1 MTSTAKPRK
10 TDPQIAF
17 EVMGKAWRDGTLATL
32 LACLMLAVALIG
44 FRPISI
50 DYDPDYL
57 TKGDPLNQM
66 GWGAMMVLSVVA
78 GLLMADARRLYAL
91 LSPWWLLLIAMVL
104 LSVMRTP
111 DPMGAFRGV
120 AFSIIGIG
128 AIMVILSLPRTQ
140 AQMATVLAF
149 AALSLLSLSYFA
161 VFASPQSGI
170 HQTGGFED
178 QHAGLW
184 RGIYPH
190 KNVAGPVAACTLFV
204 GLYLLRL
211 GRPVIGGIVFVLAT
225 IFVLK
230 TGSKT
235 TLGLLGISIF
245 MVLLPLWTGFRRYLP
260 AIFLVAV
267 AALGLATLGIVF
279 IEPLKN
285 WMSSVAPTF
294 SYTGRTTLWDFGGR
308 MAMERP
314 WTGYGY
320 GNFWQTPLVLEAE
333 AHFDERW
340 DFRRIGDSHS
350 GYIDTMLM
358 GGFPALG
365 IILFAIWVAPMA
377 DYVRVPQLR
386 QNILFADLM
395 IMIVIFTALNG
406 FLETFFFNRA
416 DPVWIYMLLG
426 CFGLR
431 IASRFVLHE
440 NGPPG

>member
-10 TDPQIAF
+10 TDARIAF
-17 EVMGKAWRDGTLATL
+17 EAMGSAWRNGTLAML
-32 LACLMLAVALIG
+32 LACLMLAIALIG
-44 FRPISI
+44 FRPFPTE
-50 DYDPDYL
+50 YDPDYL
-57 TKGDPLNQM
+57 TEGDPLNQM
-66 GWGAMMVLSVVA
+66 GWAAMLALSVVA
-78 GLLMADARRLYAL
+78 GLLMADARRLYAMI
-91 LSPWWLLLIAMVL
+91 SPWWLLLIAMIL
-104 LSVMRTP
+104 LSVTRTP
-111 DPMGAFRGV
+111 DPMSAFRGA
-120 AFSIIGIG
+120 AFTFIGI
-128 AIMVILSLPRTQ
+128 ATIAVVLSLPRTQ
-140 AQMATVLAF
+140 AQMANVLAF
-149 AALSLLSLSYFA
+149 ATLSLLVLCYFT
-161 VFASPQSGI
+161 VFAFPDHAI
-170 HQTGGFED
+170 HQTGGYED

-190 KNVAGPVAACTLFV
+190 KNVAGPVAACTSFV
-204 GLYLLRL
+204 GLYLLRI
-211 GRPVIGGIVFVLAT
+211 GRPAIGLIVFVLAT

-235 TLGLLGISIF
+235 TLGLIGITVL
-245 MVLLPLWTGFRRYLP
+245 MVLVPSWTGLRRFLP
-260 AIFLVAV
+260 AIFLVAI
-267 AALGLATLGIVF
+267 AALTVATLGIVF

-285 WMSSVAPTF
+285 WVASIAPTF

-350 GYIDTMLM
+350 GYIDIMLT
-358 GGFPALG
+358 GGIPALV
-365 IILFAIWVAPMA
+365 LTMAAIWIAPMA

-395 IMIVIFTALNG
+395 IMIVIFTAMNG
-406 FLETFFFNRA
+406 FLETFFFNRV
-416 DPVWIYMLLG
+416 DPVWIYLLLG

-431 IASRFVLHE
+431 IASRFTLHE
-440 NGPPG
+440 SGPPR

>member
-1 MTSTAKPRK
+1 MTSTAKPRR
-10 TDPQIAF
+10 TDRQILL
-17 EVMGKAWRDGTLATL
+17 ELTRGAWRDGTLATMV
-32 LACLMLAVALIG
+32 ACLMLAVALIG
-44 FRPISI
+44 FRPIVV

-57 TKGDPLNQM
+57 TQGDPLNQM
-66 GWGAMMVLSVVA
+66 GWGAMLVLSVVA

-91 LSPWWLLLIAMVL
+91 VSPSWLLLIAMVL

-111 DPMGAFRGV
+111 DPMAAFRGAV
-120 AFSIIGIG
+120 FTIIGIG
-128 AIMVILSLPRTQ
+128 TVMVVLSLPRTQ
-140 AQMATVLAF
+140 AQMASVLAF
-149 AALSLLSLSYFA
+149 AALALLILSYFA
-161 VFASPQSGI
+161 VFAFPQSGV
-170 HQTGGFED
+170 HQTGYFED

-211 GRPVIGGIVFVLAT
+211 GRPAIGGLIFVLAA

-235 TLGLLGISIF
+235 TLGLIGITVF
-245 MVLLPLWTGFRRYLP
+245 MVLLPTWTGFRRFLP
-260 AIFLVAV
+260 AIFFVAV
-267 AALGLATLGIVF
+267 AVLTVATLGIVF
-279 IEPLKN
+279 IEPLKHWVN
-285 WMSSVAPTF
+285 SIAPTF

-333 AHFDERW
+333 PHFDERW

-350 GYIDTMLM
+350 GYIDVLLM
-358 GGFPALG
+358 GGFPALAVT
-365 IILFAIWVAPMA
+365 LLAIWIAPMA
-377 DYVRVPQLR
+377 DYVRVPQLK
-386 QNILFADLM
+386 QNILFADVM
-395 IMIVIFTALNG
+395 MMIVIFTVMNA

-416 DPVWIYMLLG
+416 DPVWIYLLLG
-426 CFGLR
+426 SFGLR
-431 IASRFVLHE
+431 IASRFTLHE
-440 NGPPG
+440 NGAPR